1 MRRIAILAEGHF
13 HWRGSKTAVG
23 VIRYGQ
29 DQVVAVI
36 DSTKAGKDAA
46 EVLGNGVGN
55 GIPIV
60 RDVSEALQ
68 HQPDTLLIGIAPI
81 GGRLPDAWR
90 AQVLRALNA
99 GLHVISGLHQFLD
112 DDPELHAAAERNR
125 VQIWDVRRPPADR
138 SMRIAQHTPH
148 RPGSHTVYLAG
159 SDCNVGKMTA
169 ALELDREAKRRGLSS
184 GFAATG
190 QTGIMISGRGIP
202 VDRLISDFTAGGVE
216 ALVLEFTEQYDWV
229 FVEGQGS
236 LIHPA
241 YSAVTLGL
249 LHGSMPDLMILC
261 HEAHRTT
268 IRSYPVPIPPLRRLI
283 EIYEQAIGWLRPAP
297 VVGIALNTYELDEA
311 SAREEIRRAEEET
324 GLPATD
330 CVRFGAGKLIDA
342 LLAQTKQETKGE
354 RAC

>member
-1 MRRIAILAEGHF
+1 MRRIAILAEGSF
-13 HWRGSKTAVG
+13 HWRGAKTAVG

-36 DSTKAGKDAA
+36 DSTKAGKDVT
-46 EVLGNGVGN
+46 EVLGNGVGA

-60 RDVSEALQ
+60 RNVTEALTL
-68 HQPDTLLIGIAPI
+68 QPDTLLIGIAPI
-81 GGRLPDAWR
+81 GGQMPDPWR
-90 AQVLRALNA
+90 AQVLQALNA
-99 GLHVISGLHQFLD
+99 GLHVISGLHEFLD
-112 DDPELHAAAERNR
+112 DDPTLHAAAERSGAR
-125 VQIWDVRRPPADR
+125 IWDVRRPSADR
-138 SMRIAQHTPH
+138 AMLIAKYTPH

-159 SDCNVGKMTA
+159 SDCYVGKMTA
-169 ALELDREAKRRGLSS
+169 ALELDREAQRRGLSS
-184 GFAATG
+184 VFAATG
-190 QTGIMISGRGIP
+190 QTGIMIAGRGVP

-216 ALVLEFTEQYDWV
+216 ALVLECTQQYDWV

-241 YSAVTLGL
+241 YSPVTLGL
-249 LHGSMPDLMILC
+249 LHGSMPDLLILC
-261 HEAHRTT
+261 HEARRTT

-283 EIYEQAIGWLRPAP
+283 EIYEQTIGWLRLAP

-311 SAREEIRRAEEET
+311 SALEELRRAEEQT

-342 LLAQTKQETKGE
+342 LLARTQN
-354 RAC
+354 

>member
-1 MRRIAILAEGHF
+1 MRRIAILAEGRF
-13 HWRGSKTAVG
+13 HWQGAKTAVG
-23 VIRYGQ
+23 VIRYGH

-36 DSTKAGKDAA
+36 DSAKAGQDAA
-46 EVLGNGVGN
+46 QVLGNGVGA

-60 RDVSEALQ
+60 RDVTDALSY
-68 HQPDTLLIGIAPI
+68 QPDSLLIGIAPV
-81 GGRLPDAWR
+81 GGRLPDPWR
-90 AQVLRALNA
+90 AQVVQALEH
-99 GLHVISGLHQFLD
+99 GLHIISGLHEFLN
-112 DDPELHAAAERNR
+112 DDPELHALAERR
-125 VQIWDVRRPPADR
+125 HAHIWDVRRPPTDR
-138 SMRIAQHTPH
+138 AMLIARYTPH

-169 ALELDREAKRRGLSS
+169 ALELHHEAQRRGLSS

-190 QTGIMISGRGIP
+190 QTGIMISGQGLP

-241 YSAVTLGL
+241 YSPVTLGL
-249 LHGSMPDLMILC
+249 LHGSMPDMLILC
-261 HEAHRTT
+261 HEARRTNIKGYT
-268 IRSYPVPIPPLRRLI
+268 VPIPPLPRVI

-297 VVGIALNTYELDEA
+297 IVGIALNTYELDEA
-311 SAREEIRRAEEET
+311 DARDEMRRAEAET

-342 LLAQTKQETKGE
+342 LEQRAQS
-354 RAC
+354 

>member
-1 MRRIAILAEGHF
+1 MRRIAILAEGRF
-13 HWRGSKTAVG
+13 HWQGAKTAVG

-46 EVLGNGVGN
+46 DVLGNSVGA

-60 RDVSEALQ
+60 RDMTEALA
-68 HQPDTLLIGIAPI
+68 HRPGSLLIGIAPI
-81 GGRLPDAWR
+81 GGRLPDPWR
-90 AQVLRALNA
+90 VQVVQALNA
-99 GLHVISGLHQFLD
+99 GLHIISGLHEFLD
-112 DDPELHAAAERNR
+112 DDPELRAAAE
-125 VQIWDVRRPPADR
+125 QSGAHIWDVRRPPADR
-138 SMRIAQHTPH
+138 AMLIAQYTPH

-159 SDCNVGKMTA
+159 SDCNVGKMTVA
-169 ALELDREAKRRGLSS
+169 MELELEAKRRGLSS

-190 QTGIMISGRGIP
+190 QTGIMISGRGVP

-216 ALVLEFTEQYDWV
+216 ALVLEFTQQYDWV

-261 HEAHRTT
+261 HEARRTT
-268 IRSYPVPIPPLRRLI
+268 IKSYPVPIPSLRRLI
-283 EIYEQAIGWLRPAP
+283 DIYEQAIGWLKPAP
-297 VVGIALNTYELDEA
+297 VVGIAINTYELDEA
-311 SAREEIRRAEEET
+311 SALDEIRRAEEGT

-342 LLAQTKQETKGE
+342 LLAHSTTKQG
-354 RAC
+354 

>member
-1 MRRIAILAEGHF
+1 MRRIAILAEGRF
-13 HWRGSKTAVG
+13 HWQGAKTAVG

-36 DSTKAGKDAA
+36 DSTKTGKDAA
-46 EVLGNGVGN
+46 DVLGNGVGA

-60 RDVSEALQ
+60 RDMTEALTYL
-68 HQPDTLLIGIAPI
+68 PDSLLIGIAPI

-90 AQVLRALNA
+90 VQVLQALNA
-99 GLHVISGLHQFLD
+99 GQHIISGLHEFLD
-112 DDPELHAAAERNR
+112 DDPELHAAAERNGAH
-125 VQIWDVRRPPADR
+125 IWDVRRPPPDR
-138 SMRIAQHTPH
+138 ATRIAQYMPH

-159 SDCNVGKMTA
+159 SDCNVGKMTVA
-169 ALELDREAKRRGLSS
+169 MELDLEAKRRGLSS

-190 QTGIMISGRGIP
+190 QTGIMISGRGVP

-216 ALVLEFTEQYDWV
+216 ALVLEFTRQYDWV

-241 YSAVTLGL
+241 YSPVTLGL
-249 LHGSMPDLMILC
+249 LHGAMPDLMILC
-261 HEAHRTT
+261 HEAGRNH
-268 IRSYPVPIPPLRRLI
+268 IKSYSVPIPPLPRVI
-283 EIYEQAIGWLRPAP
+283 EIYEQAMAWLRPAP
-297 VVGIALNTYELDEA
+297 LVGIALNTYELDEA
-311 SAREEIRRAEEET
+311 SALDELRRAEAET

-342 LLAQTKQETKGE
+342 LLK
-354 RAC
+354 RAE